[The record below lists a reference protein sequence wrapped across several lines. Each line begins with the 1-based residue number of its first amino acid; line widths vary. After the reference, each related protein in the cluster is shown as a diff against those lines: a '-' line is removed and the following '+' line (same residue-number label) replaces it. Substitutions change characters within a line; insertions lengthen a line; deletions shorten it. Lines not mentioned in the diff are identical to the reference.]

1 MLLLRAMELCR
12 KKFKISIV
20 HWKYLVDKSS
30 TAKFCV
36 ESMSKN
42 LTEALLVMIIAMPT
56 GIIDTP
62 NIKNN
67 IQCIKDLYRSSRN
80 GGKHMSTV
88 AGGSPIIALIYQQ
101 QTLCNEQMDCLP
113 CVRRQ
118 FNSVLNQS
126 THLAYIDRLNLCP
139 R

>member
-12 KKFKISIV
+12 KKFKISID
-20 HWKYLVDKSS
+20 HGKYLVDKSS

-62 NIKNN
+62 NIKNS

-80 GGKHMSTV
+80 GGKHMSAV
-88 AGGSPIIALIYQQ
+88 AGCSPIIALIYHQ
-101 QTLCNEQMDCLP
+101 QTSGNEQMDYLP

-126 THLAYIDRLNLCP
+126 THLAK
-139 R
+139 

>member
-1 MLLLRAMELCR
+1 VPPIKDPPGGVVQLKTQHQQQIVTKLENKILLLGGLYTTMQVLLLREMEHCR

-20 HWKYLVDKSS
+20 HGKYLVHKSS

-62 NIKNN
+62 NIKNS
-67 IQCIKDLYRSSRN
+67 IQCIKDL
-80 GGKHMSTV
+80 
-88 AGGSPIIALIYQQ
+88 
-101 QTLCNEQMDCLP
+101 
-113 CVRRQ
+113 
-118 FNSVLNQS
+118 
-126 THLAYIDRLNLCP
+126 
-139 R
+139 